1 MKRKGIARLI
11 PWLIGLDVLLFSVLL
26 IVNIFHIRVD
36 GAPATSIPTLPP
48 QDAISIPTATPF
60 EMSGDP
66 EKLLIDN
73 SDVDRPAE
81 TMLPVGD
88 AEQNAT
94 LVAGSFALRGG
105 PEFSLYLDQ
114 SLFQLIENEGRC
126 YFCPQ
131 DNASDLYLEV
141 AYFNGA
147 RAETLAASVFQ
158 DYGIIIQKNDVETTE
173 LNGQSAF
180 HVSAKTM
187 ENQLE
192 AYVMDAQTGCVTLI
206 FCTPGSGSLKT
217 QSALAASMQS
227 FALVQNP
234 S

>member
-1 MKRKGIARLI
+1 MKRQGIARLI
-11 PWLIGLDVLLFSVLL
+11 PWLIGLDVLLFTGLL
-26 IVNIFHIRVD
+26 VVNIFHIRIDEEPVL
-36 GAPATSIPTLPP
+36 SIPTLPP
-48 QDAISIPTATPF
+48 QQAIAIPTSTPF
-60 EMSGDP
+60 EMGSEP

-81 TMLPVGD
+81 TSLPVGD
-88 AEQNAT
+88 EEQSAT

-131 DNASDLYLEV
+131 DSASDLYLEI

-147 RAETLAASVFQ
+147 HAETLAASVFQ
-158 DYGIIIQKNDVETTE
+158 DYGIIIQKDEVETTE
-173 LNGQSAF
+173 INGQSAF
-180 HVSAKTM
+180 HVQAKTM

-192 AYVMDAQTGCVTLI
+192 AYVMDAPSGCVTLI
-206 FCTPGSGSLKT
+206 LCTPGTASMKA
-217 QSALAASMQS
+217 QNALAASMQS
-227 FALVQNP
+227 FMLMQTPA
-234 S
+234 